1 MMIITVN
8 YGQQVVVTMT
18 TRSMTL
24 AAVARA
30 QLRQFGT
37 LLAMIPLCVS
47 GLQVSS
53 CG

>member
-18 TRSMTL
+18 TRSTTL

-30 QLRQFGT
+30 RLRQFGT
-37 LLAMIPLCVS
+37 
-47 GLQVSS
+47 
-53 CG
+53 